1 MKIVDYDSQFFHTFK
16 SSNKIIEFFEKEYK
30 QPNYSI
36 DFDATKVLIDRVINN
51 KFLELL
57 DSTIKG
63 KYSFGFGSLN
73 VSFKTINETVIA
85 SGFSKFGE
93 ENSPLNLSEYIF
105 WEKMSSAETAEDKI
119 SVFYNYLESI
129 RGGSYNSRFYE
140 IRDPSIVSLI
150 EDAIF
155 FINKDENPKFYTECL
170 KTYLYPAI
178 DKSIDF
184 LEITKSLEE
193 EKDKRL
199 YRAWKNSGF
208 RQSSDPRFFEYYFNK
223 IKRSNGYV
231 EEKLRIINYAFDCKA
246 VDKKLAKL
254 FIKKSTIRIRRNLAM
269 SFANHQARIN
279 QCISSSQTIIKNLN
293 SLQSIEDESM
303 RKSTTDLIQRSY
315 NYITRSSEEGESILS
330 YNDFYSLSFDDKVEY
345 LNQLIL
351 DKKSQ
356 SEMPQSGL
364 IHISA
369 EEDYE
374 VQDNVCRYISKENS
388 VWVLPNIKHSYHQ
401 RLINE
406 KLVGA

>member
-1 MKIVDYDSQFFHTFK
+1 MKIVDYDNQFFHTFK

-30 QPNYSI
+30 QPSYSI
-36 DFDATKVLIDRVINN
+36 DFDAAKLLIDRVINN

-63 KYSFGFGSLN
+63 RYSFSFGSLN
-73 VSFKTINETVIA
+73 VSFKTIDQTVVA

-93 ENSPLNLSEYIF
+93 NNSPFNLSEYIF
-105 WEKMSSAETAEDKI
+105 WEKMSATETVEDKI
-119 SVFYNYLESI
+119 TVLHNYFESC

-140 IRDPSIVSLI
+140 IKDTSIASLI
-150 EDAIF
+150 EDVIF
-155 FINKDENPKFYTECL
+155 FINKDENPKYYTEVV

-178 DKSIDF
+178 DKNIDF

-193 EKDKRL
+193 EKDQRL

-208 RQSSDPRFFEYYFNK
+208 RQSSDPRFFEYHFNK

-231 EEKLRIINYAFDCKA
+231 EEKLRIINYAFNCKA

-254 FIKKSTIRIRRNLAM
+254 FIKKSTIRIRRNLAN

-279 QCISSSQTIIKNLN
+279 HCVSTSQEIIKNLN
-293 SLQSIEDESM
+293 LLQSTEDES
-303 RKSTTDLIQRSY
+303 RRRSIIDLIQRCY
-315 NYITRSSEEGESILS
+315 NSITRHSEEGESFLN
-330 YNDFYSLSFDDKVEY
+330 YNDFYALHFDDKIEY
-345 LNQLIL
+345 LNRLIL

-388 VWVLPNIKHSYHQ
+388 VWVLPNIKNSYHQ

-406 KLVGA
+406 KLIGA